1 MKHFLVFQLFS
12 TWLEGNLRYR
22 VLSHTDHTRILR
34 IIVDET
40 QKERRLNWTFV
51 DKFFVGMF
59 LEERSSD
66 EWEDERSMD
75 VIQQNLVLDNIGIG
89 TCSVSGYISSYL
101 AAKYHFLNH
110 ITMLSVDINCR
121 FDSKAIEE
129 MWNKEIQNLIIE
141 ILFNEDKIH

>member
-59 LEERSSD
+59 LEERGSD

-75 VIQQNLVLDNIGIG
+75 VIQQNLGLDNIVIG
-89 TCSVSGYISSYL
+89 TCSLSGYISSYL
-101 AAKYHFLNH
+101 AVKYYFLNH
-110 ITMLSVDINCR
+110 ITMLNFCL
-121 FDSKAIEE
+121 
-129 MWNKEIQNLIIE
+129 NLE
-141 ILFNEDKIH
+141 VRLFVFNNV

>member
-1 MKHFLVFQLFS
+1 MKHFLVFQLFGI
-12 TWLEGNLRYR
+12 WLEGNLRYR

-89 TCSVSGYISSYL
+89 TCSLSGYISSYL
-101 AAKYHFLNH
+101 AAKYYFLNH
-110 ITMLSVDINCR
+110 ITMLNVFRLHSPY
-121 FDSKAIEE
+121 SWE
-129 MWNKEIQNLIIE
+129 MMMFIDKYHKYIRLLVI
-141 ILFNEDKIH
+141 FNI

>member
-1 MKHFLVFQLFS
+1 
-12 TWLEGNLRYR
+12 
-22 VLSHTDHTRILR
+22 
-34 IIVDET
+34 
-40 QKERRLNWTFV
+40 
-51 DKFFVGMF
+51 
-59 LEERSSD
+59 
-66 EWEDERSMD
+66 MD

-129 MWNKEIQNLIIE
+129 CETRK
-141 ILFNEDKIH
+141 FRT